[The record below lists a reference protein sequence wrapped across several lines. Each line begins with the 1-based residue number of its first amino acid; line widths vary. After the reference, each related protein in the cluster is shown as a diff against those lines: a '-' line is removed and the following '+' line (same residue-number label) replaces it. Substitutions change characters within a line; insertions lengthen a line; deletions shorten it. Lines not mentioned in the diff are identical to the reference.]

1 MKRLFTIF
9 FLLTATSL
17 LAQQSGGTKED
28 SLQSGFKAF
37 LKGTTIGGYG
47 NIFYQRD
54 FNRKYSEANLER
66 FVLFLGHRFS
76 KNISFFSE
84 LEVENAVVDG
94 AGARGGELAL
104 EQANLKFDVN
114 AHHYF
119 LVGLFLPRIGTLN
132 ENHLPTS
139 FNGNERNRVETF
151 IIPSTWREIGIGYY
165 GTMKRFPLSWSIGLV
180 NGLNAAG
187 FQHGTGI
194 REGMFE
200 GRFASFNNMAITAAL
215 LINKG
220 GFRAQVSGYY
230 GGSVGAAPRQAD
242 SLQLVSGMFGSPV
255 IMGEADV
262 QYRIRGFNAK
272 ILGVV
277 VSIPEAAAINRAFAN
292 NTPSMEYGAYAEVGY
307 DLLTEIR
314 KADGHQLIAF
324 VRYERLNMNA
334 AIPTNGIIDG
344 TLDQQHIVTG
354 LSYLPIRNVIVK
366 ADVRIQHTGAQNP
379 ALVFNPSPVAIPY
392 QQNNVFLNLG
402 IGYSF

>member
-1 MKRLFTIF
+1 MKRLLTLC
-9 FLLTATSL
+9 FLLTATGL

-66 FVLFLGHRFS
+66 FVLFVGHRFS

-94 AGARGGELAL
+94 TGARGGELAL

-132 ENHLPTS
+132 ENHLPNS

-165 GTMKRFPLSWSIGLV
+165 GSMKRFPLSWSIGLV
-180 NGLNAAG
+180 NGLNASG

-194 REGMFE
+194 REGMAE
-200 GRFASFNNMAITAAL
+200 GRFASFNNMAVTAAL

-220 GFRAQVSGYY
+220 GLRAQISGYY

-242 SLQLVSGMFGSPV
+242 SLQLTSGMFGSPV

-272 ILGVV
+272 VLGVV
-277 VSIPEAAAINRAFAN
+277 VSMPEAAAINRAFAN

-307 DLLTEIR
+307 DVLTEIR

-334 AIPTNGIIDG
+334 AIPANGVTDG
-344 TLDQQHIVTG
+344 TVDQQHIVTG
-354 LSYLPIRNVIVK
+354 LSYLPIRNVIIK
-366 ADVRIQHTGAQNP
+366 ADVRFQHTGAQNP
-379 ALVFNPSPVAIPY
+379 ALVFNPSPAALPY
-392 QQNNVFLNLG
+392 QQNNIFLNLG
-402 IGYSF
+402 VGYSF

>member
-1 MKRLFTIF
+1 MKKLLTFC
-9 FLLTATSL
+9 FLLTAAGL
-17 LAQQSGGTKED
+17 MAQQSGGTKED

-54 FNRKYSEANLER
+54 FNRKYSEGNLER
-66 FVLFLGHRFS
+66 FVIFLGHRFS

-132 ENHLPTS
+132 ENHLPNS

-165 GTMKRFPLSWSIGLV
+165 GSLKRFPLSWSIGLV
-180 NGLNAAG
+180 NGLNASG

-194 REGMFE
+194 REGMSE
-200 GRFASFNNMAITAAL
+200 GRFASFNNMAVTAAL

-220 GFRAQVSGYY
+220 GFRAQLSGYY
-230 GGSVGAAPRQAD
+230 GGSVSAAPRQAD

-334 AIPTNGIIDG
+334 AIPTNGVIDG

-366 ADVRIQHTGAQNP
+366 ADVRFQHTGAQNP
-379 ALVFNPSPVAIPY
+379 ALVFNPSPAALPY
-392 QQNNVFLNLG
+392 QQSNVFLNLG
-402 IGYSF
+402 VGYSF

>member
-1 MKRLFTIF
+1 MKRVFTIC
-9 FLLTATSL
+9 LVMMSASL

-54 FNRKYSEANLER
+54 FNRQYSEANLER

-94 AGARGGELAL
+94 TGARGGELAL

-165 GTMKRFPLSWSIGLV
+165 GTLKRFPLSWSIGLV

-187 FQHGTGI
+187 FQHGTGL

-200 GRFASFNNMAITAAL
+200 GRFASFNNMAVTAAL

-220 GFRAQVSGYY
+220 GFRAQISGYY

-242 SLQLVSGMFGSPV
+242 SLQLTSGMFGSPV

-277 VSIPEAAAINRAFAN
+277 VQMPEAFAINRAFAN
-292 NTPSMEYGAYAEVGY
+292 NVPTTEYGAYAEVGY
-307 DLLTEIR
+307 DILSEIR
-314 KADGHQLIAF
+314 KANGHQLVAF
-324 VRYERLNMNA
+324 VRYEKLNMNA
-334 AIPTNGIIDG
+334 SIPTNGVIDG

-354 LSYLPIRNVIVK
+354 LSYLPIRNVIIK
-366 ADVRIQHTGAQNP
+366 ADVRLQHTGPQNP
-379 ALVFNPSPVAIPY
+379 ALVFNPSPVALPY

-402 IGYSF
+402 VGYSF